1 MKTQYPLLVL
11 VILFLLASGC
21 VPEPTP
27 TPEAGQ
33 LILDSPCSPPCW
45 YHIIPGKTTEE
56 EVPGLL
62 EQIPAL
68 DQERSTKIGPWSV
81 YSGIYVID
89 FHGNYQSGEIKI
101 KDGLVNRITL
111 VGDFNLS
118 LEKTIDGFGPPDQIV
133 STIRMTGDVQ
143 TKSLYLLYPEA
154 GLVIRVDQSGFKPI
168 TVEKADRVDAVYFV
182 NPQTFFDLLTQSPE
196 IFYPS
201 ELAEQSSPWPGWGTV
216 LEK

>member
-1 MKTQYPLLVL
+1 MKSQYHLLVL

-27 TPEAGQ
+27 TPAAGQ

-56 EVPGLL
+56 EVQDLL
-62 EQIPAL
+62 TQIPNL
-68 DQERSTKIGPWSV
+68 DLERTAKAGPRSI
-81 YSGIYVID
+81 YSGLYFLFFIEDLQSGVIYVK
-89 FHGNYQSGEIKI
+89 GKI
-101 KDGLVNRITL
+101 VDSIILF
-111 VGDFNLS
+111 GDFNLS
-118 LEKTIDGFGPPDQIV
+118 LEKTIDGFGPPVQIV

-154 GLVIRVDQSGFKPI
+154 GMVIRVDQSGFKPV

-196 IFYPS
+196 VFYPS
-201 ELAEQSSPWPGWGTV
+201 ELAEQSSPWPGWGAV